1 MTNQTD
7 LKEQKIIILEKQL
20 ETARLQ
26 LAELARRI
34 SFLERENNRRRQD
47 VNTLARKG

>member
-1 MTNQTD
+1 MTTPID
-7 LKEQKIIILEKQL
+7 PKEQKIVILERQL
-20 ETARLQ
+20 ETARQQ